1 MNNPLRGDAVKKEPA
16 VTVGMVTALAAAVLG
31 LLVVLGLNIDTQ
43 KQAAIVVIV
52 GALFPIVSALITRKH
67 VTPVSKEEV
76 N

>member
-1 MNNPLRGDAVKKEPA
+1 VKKEPA

-67 VTPVSKEEV
+67 VTPVAKEEV